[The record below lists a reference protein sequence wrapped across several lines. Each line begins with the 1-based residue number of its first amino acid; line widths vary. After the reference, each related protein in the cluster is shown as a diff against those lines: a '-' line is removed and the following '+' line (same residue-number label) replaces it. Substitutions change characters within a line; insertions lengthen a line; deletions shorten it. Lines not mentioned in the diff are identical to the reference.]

1 MHPLLAASRSA
12 SSTSINPTPRRPV
25 LKHKNTWVE
34 DWRQEVV
41 HHHISFLNPNFNDSI
56 HMHPLLAGNNAPIS
70 YDVTFPPSSR
80 SVVDRNT
87 RSAVPTHTLAQP
99 ATDPPIFTK
108 LVVMCDRFPWPVV
121 VSPSSKVGKFYLDNA
136 PTIPTEAQPIS
147 NMDLLYALHNTLAVS
162 VTHEEWNALSNGSPM
177 QRKVTRAY
185 QRRCS
190 KMGVGWEGGVRRID
204 WLGQEVQLIGIEVDK
219 NAFAGGIAKLI
230 FGRPSTSGDGS

>member
-1 MHPLLAASRSA
+1 
-12 SSTSINPTPRRPV
+12 
-25 LKHKNTWVE
+25 
-34 DWRQEVV
+34 
-41 HHHISFLNPNFNDSI
+41 
-56 HMHPLLAGNNAPIS
+56 MHPLLAGNNAPIS

-87 RSAVPTHTLAQP
+87 RSA
-99 ATDPPIFTK
+99 
-108 LVVMCDRFPWPVV
+108 FPWPVV
-121 VSPSSKVGKFYLDNA
+121 FYLGNA

-219 NAFAGGIAKLI
+219 NASAGGIAKLI
-230 FGRPSTSGDGS
+230 FGRPSTSEDGS